1 MLLLIPG
8 PVMTHPSVRAAAN
21 ADIAPWDSE
30 ERARIAH
37 LLERLRDLAGGDAG
51 THVALPLPG
60 SGHFIIEAAIRSFVR
75 PEGGILIP
83 ETGQYADRM
92 IRLAREIGRR
102 VVTLPAPLDRPIV
115 PEAVAEAL
123 AADPGLSHV
132 GLIYSETSTGILHD
146 PEAIGTVVRAAGRR
160 MILDAVSAFG
170 ALPIRVADHPEID
183 GLVFTPNK
191 CLEALPGFS
200 VSVSPTARLEEARG
214 KAGSWSFDLGD
225 LYDNGRVNG
234 FGSSRFTPS
243 AQSMAALAV
252 ALDRLEA
259 EGGPPARLAR
269 YRANMTALRGG
280 LEEIGMGFFLPPAL
294 QGPIV
299 LNVRAPDTPEWD
311 LQRFVDALKARGV
324 LISNFRNTEAPSFR
338 VGAIGAIT
346 PADMRMAV
354 AAMSG
359 ALHDLGLAPFLG
371 DRR

>member
-30 ERARIAH
+30 ERARVGH
-37 LLERLRDLAGGDAG
+37 LLERLRDLAGGDAE
-51 THVALPLPG
+51 THVAMPLPG

-75 PEGGILIP
+75 PEAGILVP

-92 IRLAREIGRR
+92 IRLAREAGRR
-102 VVTLPAPLDRPIV
+102 VVTLPAPLDRPIA
-115 PEAVAEAL
+115 PAAIAEAL

-146 PEAIGTVVRAAGRR
+146 PQAIGAVVRAQGRR

-170 ALPIRVADHPEID
+170 ALPIAISEHPEID
-183 GLVFTPNK
+183 ALVFTPNK

-200 VSVSPTARLEEARG
+200 VTVSPVARLEEARG

-225 LYDNGRVNG
+225 LYENGRVNG

-269 YRANMTALRGG
+269 YRANMAALRDG
-280 LEEIGMGFFLPPAL
+280 LAEIGMGFFLPAEL
-294 QGPIV
+294 QGPVV
-299 LNVRAPDTPEWD
+299 LNVRAPDKPEWD

-324 LISNFRNTEAPSFR
+324 LISNFRNTEEPSFR

-346 PADMRMAV
+346 PADMRIAV

-359 ALHDLGLAPFLG
+359 ALSDLGLAPFLG

>member
-1 MLLLIPG
+1 
-8 PVMTHPSVRAAAN
+8 
-21 ADIAPWDSE
+21 
-30 ERARIAH
+30 
-37 LLERLRDLAGGDAG
+37 
-51 THVALPLPG
+51 
-60 SGHFIIEAAIRSFVR
+60 
-75 PEGGILIP
+75 
-83 ETGQYADRM
+83 
-92 IRLAREIGRR
+92 
-102 VVTLPAPLDRPIV
+102 
-115 PEAVAEAL
+115 
-123 AADPGLSHV
+123 
-132 GLIYSETSTGILHD
+132 
-146 PEAIGTVVRAAGRR
+146 
-160 MILDAVSAFG
+160 
-170 ALPIRVADHPEID
+170 
-183 GLVFTPNK
+183 
-191 CLEALPGFS
+191 
-200 VSVSPTARLEEARG
+200 
-214 KAGSWSFDLGD
+214 
-225 LYDNGRVNG
+225 
-234 FGSSRFTPS
+234 
-243 AQSMAALAV
+243 LAV